1 MRQHNTVGHLEEM
14 EPDSHYE
21 WVTPD
26 EGERRPFSR
35 DQDAVVALATE
46 WDLCLSGDALLHV
59 QQHELERLFVPL
71 VQARLHM

>member
-26 EGERRPFSR
+26 EAVRRPFSR
-35 DQDAVVALATE
+35 DQVSEIL
-46 WDLCLSGDALLHV
+46 WN
-59 QQHELERLFVPL
+59 RF
-71 VQARLHM
+71 